1 MATVLQPLQVER
13 KVDYGYFLYFGL
25 HFAGFLATT
34 LLMTW
39 GVFVLFFL
47 AIGSFS
53 LDGMMNHLQ
62 NMTSRYLAADAGR
75 LDQFKMIISIV
86 HMVITGAIIFF
97 RRHAILPRDA
107 ARREHRA

>member
-13 KVDYGYFLYFGL
+13 KVDYGYLLYFGL

-47 AIGSFS
+47 LIGSFS

-62 NMTSRYLAADAGR
+62 NMTSRYLTADADR
-75 LDQFKMIISIV
+75 LDQFKMIVGVV
-86 HMVITGAIIFF
+86 HMVISGAIIFF
-97 RRHAILPRDA
+97 RRHAIVPRDA
-107 ARREHRA
+107 ARREHHA

>member
-13 KVDYGYFLYFGL
+13 KVDYGYLLYFGL

-47 AIGSFS
+47 ALGSFS

-75 LDQFKMIISIV
+75 LDQFKMIVGVV
-86 HMVITGAIIFF
+86 HMVISGALIFF

-107 ARREHRA
+107 ARREHHA

>member
-13 KVDYGYFLYFGL
+13 KLDYGYFLYFGL

-47 AIGSFS
+47 ALGSFS

-75 LDQFKMIISIV
+75 LDQFKMIVGIV
-86 HMVITGAIIFF
+86 HMVITGAIMLF

-107 ARREHRA
+107 ARLEHGA

>member
-1 MATVLQPLQVER
+1 MATVLQPLHVER
-13 KVDYGYFLYFGL
+13 KIDYGYLLYFGL

-47 AIGSFS
+47 LIGSFS

-75 LDQFKMIISIV
+75 LDQFKMIVGVV
-86 HMVITGAIIFF
+86 HMVISGAIIFF

>member
-13 KVDYGYFLYFGL
+13 KVDYGYSLYFGL
-25 HFAGFLATT
+25 HFAGFMATT

-47 AIGSFS
+47 LIGSFS

-75 LDQFKMIISIV
+75 LDQFKMIVGVV
-86 HMVITGAIIFF
+86 HMVISGAIMFF

-107 ARREHRA
+107 ARLEHGA

>member
-1 MATVLQPLQVER
+1 MATVLQPLHVER
-13 KVDYGYFLYFGL
+13 KIDYGYLFYFGL

-62 NMTSRYLAADAGR
+62 NITSRYLAADARR
-75 LDQFKMIISIV
+75 LDQFKMIVGIV

-107 ARREHRA
+107 ARREHHA